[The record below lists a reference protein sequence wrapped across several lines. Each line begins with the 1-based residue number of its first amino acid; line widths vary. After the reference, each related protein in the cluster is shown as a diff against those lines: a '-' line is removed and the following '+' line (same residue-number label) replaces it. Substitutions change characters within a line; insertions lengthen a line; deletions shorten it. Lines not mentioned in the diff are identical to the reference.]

1 MKQHQN
7 TILWQ
12 VNEKQELK
20 RQQLLEDM
28 ETERKK
34 RLQELEY
41 QMMIER
47 EKDKRVEDLMEK
59 MRQMEEFCES
69 LDMGL
74 RRRGE
79 LEDAL
84 VNLGGN

>member
-1 MKQHQN
+1 MKSRDKSSGNESNRQTEYVNKKIEYIQREKQ
-7 TILWQ
+7 Q
-12 VNEKQELK
+12 VNL
-20 RQQLLEDM
+20 
-28 ETERKK
+28 
-34 RLQELEY
+34 
-41 QMMIER
+41 IER